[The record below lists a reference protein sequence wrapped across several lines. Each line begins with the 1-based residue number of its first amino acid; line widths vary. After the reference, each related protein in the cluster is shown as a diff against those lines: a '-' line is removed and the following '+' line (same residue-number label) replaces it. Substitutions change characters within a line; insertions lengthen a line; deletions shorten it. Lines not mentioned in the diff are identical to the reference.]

1 MYIIYTKFFL
11 SCFSGV
17 ARYTDCKMF
26 IRFAISDD
34 GMKLVVNGKL
44 ETHCHDEVNSLT
56 ILKWNYFYLKCQFVN
71 FIVVP

>member
-1 MYIIYTKFFL
+1 MFLHIISFF
-11 SCFSGV
+11 FSGI

-44 ETHCHDEVNSLT
+44 EGHNHEEVCNLIVFLFFSLSF
-56 ILKWNYFYLKCQFVN
+56 LV
-71 FIVVP
+71 

>member
-1 MYIIYTKFFL
+1 MFVSSKHYFTHVFL
-11 SCFSGV
+11 LFHFSGV

-44 ETHCHDEVNSLT
+44 ETHNHDEV
-56 ILKWNYFYLKCQFVN
+56 INYSMVSDAM
-71 FIVVP
+71 